1 MLAPNLGLTILNPNP
16 DPIYG
21 TAGHAPIESVD
32 WRKWGMTDYNGAM
45 PKKRLQRA
53 RHQGRLLDVIMTW
66 KRQELAREM
75 AEMPE
80 SDLQALLT
88 FAPRPL
94 DVMNALARPGV
105 SLLAQVIRAT
115 PAKGLLAREFDPV
128 DMALAYAR
136 GGADAIL
143 CTTDARFYQ
152 GDLAHL
158 TAIKE
163 AFRAQGIGLPVIRFD
178 IHFHPYQVLRARVA
192 GADGVWLM
200 MASLSETLYRQLLT
214 YAWELGMEAL
224 VAVHTPQE
232 LEQTLR
238 FPPRVLVLDQQDPHT
253 GQWVP
258 DHAAKLRPQVPEGIR
273 VVVRG
278 DVRGREDRRRLAALG
293 VDGVVVDEVLA
304 RARQKERQ
312 KLVQRL
318 TFEDVITDD

>member
-1 MLAPNLGLTILNPNP
+1 MSIG
-16 DPIYG
+16 
-21 TAGHAPIESVD
+21 
-32 WRKWGMTDYNGAM
+32 RKAHLYYNEVM

-53 RHQGRLLDVIMTW
+53 RQQGRLLDVIMAW

-88 FAPRPL
+88 FTPPPL
-94 DVMNALARPGV
+94 DVMSALARPGM

-115 PAKGLLAREFDPV
+115 PAKGLLAKEFDPV

-136 GGADAIL
+136 GGADAII

-163 AFRAQGIGLPVIRFD
+163 AFRTQGIGLPVVRFD

-200 MASLSETLYRQLLT
+200 MASLSDALYQQLLS

-224 VAVHTPQE
+224 VAAHTPQE
-232 LEQTLR
+232 LERALR
-238 FPPRVLVLDQQDPHT
+238 FSPRVLVLDLQDPHT

-258 DHAAKLRPQVPEGIR
+258 DQAARLRPLVPEDVR

-278 DVRGREDRRRLAALG
+278 DVRGREDRLRLEALG
-293 VDGVVVDEVLA
+293 VDGVIVGEVLA
-304 RARQKERQ
+304 RTRQKERQ
-312 KLVQRL
+312 NLVRRL
-318 TFEDVITDD
+318 KM